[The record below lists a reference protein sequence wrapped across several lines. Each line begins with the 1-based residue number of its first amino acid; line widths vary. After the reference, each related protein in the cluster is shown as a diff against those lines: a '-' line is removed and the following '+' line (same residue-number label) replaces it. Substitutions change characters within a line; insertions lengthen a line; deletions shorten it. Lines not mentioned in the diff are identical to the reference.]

1 MLHGAPS
8 GRATSKVSSSF
19 APYSKLFLHDPMGKR
34 KEHAC
39 AVHGLV
45 HDGVPTRRN
54 KNSFWYRA
62 SDLSPIRVR
71 PRPSVTRRQKDSR
84 VGRATNARSPPSCF
98 PAHPT
103 GRCFIGA
110 CRGDCQIAP
119 GSSCPIKTT
128 DRVADHSGRILPV
141 RSGRCTRNARA
152 DGHLGRMCEDKA
164 RAVDLRSAALD
175 ICAKRALN
183 SPFRPCRHLAS
194 VDARL
199 PSLAAQPPS
208 LPL

>member
-1 MLHGAPS
+1 MNHGDIAPTFHVRRNDVDCYRVVLAQKFQGAVRKNHAKAPSGVGWALLEQLDLVAGMPAFPHRGEIEPARTTANHGNAHWPMLHGAPS

-19 APYSKLFLHDPMGKR
+19 APYSKLFLHDPIGKR

-119 GSSCPIKTT
+119 GSSC
-128 DRVADHSGRILPV
+128 
-141 RSGRCTRNARA
+141 
-152 DGHLGRMCEDKA
+152 
-164 RAVDLRSAALD
+164 
-175 ICAKRALN
+175 
-183 SPFRPCRHLAS
+183 
-194 VDARL
+194 
-199 PSLAAQPPS
+199 
-208 LPL
+208 